1 MGVVSGL
8 VSSTLGLWRGTQVRP
23 RIRGGGRKEL
33 QPLHL
38 YDMEACPFCRLVREA
53 LTELD
58 LDVVIYPCPK
68 GGQRFRGRVLEMGG
82 KEQFPFLVDPNNGR
96 SLYESW
102 DIIQYLFVHYGGGEV
117 KALWRFRHLNLAS
130 AVAGNLVRL
139 GAGGFAKPSNRPER
153 MLELFSFEASPYCKP
168 VRERLSEL
176 EIPYV
181 VRNLGKGQWQ
191 DYLLPGVRS
200 RFFPGYQPVTRN
212 RQKLMQEAGRVMA
225 PYLVDPNTG
234 TRLFESRNI
243 VRYLD
248 RQYGFSR

>member
-1 MGVVSGL
+1 MGVVNGL
-8 VSSTLGLWRGTQVRP
+8 LSSTLGLWRGTQVRAVARHP
-23 RIRGGGRKEL
+23 RDEDL

-68 GGQRFRGRVLEMGG
+68 GGERFRGRVMEMGG
-82 KEQFPFLVDPNNGR
+82 KEQFPFLVDPNNDR

-102 DIIQYLFVHYGGGEV
+102 DIIQYLFIHYGDGEV
-117 KALWRFRHLNLAS
+117 RDIWRLRYFNLLS
-130 AVAGNLVRL
+130 ATAGNLVRL
-139 GAGGFAKPSNRPER
+139 GAGGFAKPSKRPER
-153 MLELFSFEASPYCKP
+153 LLELFSFESSPYCKP

-181 VRNLGKGQWQ
+181 TRNLGKGYWQ
-191 DYLLPGVRS
+191 DYLLPGVRQ

-212 RQKLMQEAGRVMA
+212 RQRLKAETGRVAA

-234 TRLFESRNI
+234 RHLFESQKI
-243 VRYLD
+243 IRYLNK
-248 RQYGFSR
+248 QYGFSH